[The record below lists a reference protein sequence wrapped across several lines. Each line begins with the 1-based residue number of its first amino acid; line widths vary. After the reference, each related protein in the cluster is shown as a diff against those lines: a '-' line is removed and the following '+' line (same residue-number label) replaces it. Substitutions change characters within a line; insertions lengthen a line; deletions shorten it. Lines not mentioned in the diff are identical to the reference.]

1 MKDLATRW
9 HWATSMP
16 EVDWTSIASYGRI
29 YPEPAMSTR
38 RRFTGEF
45 KAKMARMKEVFTKG
59 AERSRGD
66 HEGEIRDLHAKIG
79 ELTVERDLF
88 GKR

>member
-1 MKDLATRW
+1 
-9 HWATSMP
+9 
-16 EVDWTSIASYGRI
+16 
-29 YPEPAMSTR
+29 MSTR

-66 HEGEIRDLHAKIG
+66 REGEIRDRTRRSG
-79 ELTVERDLF
+79 S
-88 GKR
+88 